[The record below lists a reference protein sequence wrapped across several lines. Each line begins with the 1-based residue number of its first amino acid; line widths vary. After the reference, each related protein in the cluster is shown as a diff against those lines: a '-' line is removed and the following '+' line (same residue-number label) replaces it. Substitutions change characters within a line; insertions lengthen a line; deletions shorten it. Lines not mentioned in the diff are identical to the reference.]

1 MLMRDLCSGPPY
13 VKACAPTSS
22 PVYVFCFNHLLCHR
36 RSSEVLTG
44 VTYSIISSIK
54 VRFNAPRGDIPSGRR
69 QPDLFTGCGWWWGF
83 SAWLEQSRKP
93 QVSKWRREAESRSF
107 PSSLPAFFI
116 QYYCYHAPLKKRKT
130 KHNCHSMA
138 QTPDAMQSR
147 LLTPSPSTPDR
158 LRKPGMEME
167 SPRLAARQLRFH

>member
-1 MLMRDLCSGPPY
+1 MRDLCSSPPY
-13 VKACAPTSS
+13 MKACAPTSS
-22 PVYVFCFNHLLCHR
+22 PVYVFCFNHLLFHR
-36 RSSEVLTG
+36 RSSEALTG

-93 QVSKWRREAESRSF
+93 QVSKWRREAGSDGSRSF

-116 QYYCYHAPLKKRKT
+116 QYHRHYGQLKKNRKT
-130 KHNCHSMA
+130 RLYCNSMA

-147 LLTPSPSTPDR
+147 LLILRRRR
-158 LRKPGMEME
+158 LIG
-167 SPRLAARQLRFH
+167 